1 MNDPLA
7 GGFRIGDHA
16 VQPSRGRIVSLAG
29 EARVEPRAMDVLV
42 ALARRAGDT
51 VSRDDLIDAVW
62 KHPYVSDEALSR
74 CISMLR
80 HALGDDRSQPRY
92 LETIPKRGYRLVAAV
107 QIAGAETASGNA
119 PRPPSESIPDWS
131 RTNLAL
137 QPTPILGRESEL
149 AEVRALLAS
158 HRLVTLTGSSGVGKT
173 RLALEVGSQSVH
185 DFADGVWLIELAPV
199 SDPALIPSTVAAAVG
214 IELGHARTLKTL
226 VQQIARR
233 NVLVILD
240 NCEHLIDA
248 AAALAEAILG
258 GAPGVRLLA
267 TSQMLIGVAGEQAYP
282 VPSLAVPDEDR
293 LAVDQVI
300 SAAAVQ
306 LFVERAKLADPH
318 FRLVDRNAAPVAAI
332 CRRLEGIPLA
342 IEMAAARAPML
353 GVEALAQLLDERFRV
368 LTGGR
373 RTALPRHQTLRATLD
388 WSFGLL
394 SAHERTVF
402 SRLAAFAG
410 GFTLEAASAIAA
422 DDVIDEIEVV
432 DLLSDLIARSLVV
445 ADANPIGKRYRLLET
460 TRAYALERLNESG
473 DGDRART
480 QHLLFYVAFAEKVY
494 PELCGPDQAGGFARL
509 DLERENF
516 LAAHAWCGHTGGGA
530 EQGLRLVFAMR
541 FYWIHRGG
549 LELGYRVAM
558 EALKRAS
565 AQQRSL
571 ARCQGLYAA
580 AKFASCMG
588 HYAEAQGYLEES
600 LSIAREVGDGERVAM
615 ALLSLGEQFYAQ
627 RKLPDARRHM
637 EEALP
642 LARRLEKKI
651 PLVAVLMTLAELSR
665 LERDPETAESLYLES
680 LALARELGD
689 LGNIIICLANLAS
702 VSIARGV
709 GERPRGMLL
718 EALALV
724 EETGSKPLGA
734 SVLQI
739 STGLAAFFGAW
750 GRAARHYGM
759 ANAQLEQIGLRPDPA
774 DEAFLS
780 PLMARAREALGADA
794 FAAAEAAGRALSYDT
809 ALAEVRG
816 WLREDTS
823 NPGQEIEAMS
833 PSDRWAAAHTWDSQ
847 ISTPSNHSPSGAHN
861 HSGNRAGLAE
871 GSVRC
876 APKGRKEAKS

>member
-7 GGFRIGDHA
+7 SGFRLGDHA
-16 VQPSRGRIVSLAG
+16 VHPSRGRIVSLAG
-29 EARVEPRAMDVLV
+29 EVHVEPRAMEVLV

-51 VSRDDLIDAVW
+51 VSRDDLIDVVW

-92 LETIPKRGYRLVAAV
+92 LETVPKRGYRLIAAV
-107 QIAGAETASGNA
+107 EIAGAGALSGSGDNDV
-119 PRPPSESIPDWS
+119 PDWT
-131 RTNLAL
+131 RTNVAL
-137 QPTPILGRESEL
+137 QPTPIIGRETEL
-149 AEVRALLAS
+149 AEVRALLAAQ
-158 HRLVTLTGSSGVGKT
+158 RLVTLTGSGGVGKT

-185 DFADGVWLIELAPV
+185 HFADGVWIVELAPV
-199 SDPALIPSTVAAAVG
+199 SDPALIPGMVSAALG
-214 IELGHARTLKTL
+214 IELGQFKTLKGL
-226 VQQIARR
+226 ARAISRR
-233 NVLVILD
+233 NVLLILD

-248 AAALAEAILG
+248 AAAIAEAILG
-258 GAPGVRLLA
+258 AAPGARLLA
-267 TSQMLIGVAGEQAYP
+267 TSQMLLGIAGEQAYHL
-282 VPSLAVPDEDR
+282 PSLAVPDEGR
-293 LAVDQVI
+293 LAADQII

-318 FRLVDRNAAPVAAI
+318 FRLINGNAAAVAGI

-342 IEMAAARAPML
+342 IEMAAVRAPML
-353 GVEALAQLLDERFRV
+353 GVENLAQLLDERFRV

-373 RTALPRHQTLRATLD
+373 RTALPRHQTLRATMD

-394 SAHERTVF
+394 SEHERTVF
-402 SRLAAFAG
+402 NRLAIFAG
-410 GFTLEAASAIAA
+410 GFTLEAASAVAS

-432 DLLSDLIARSLVV
+432 DVLAHLIARSLVV
-445 ADANPIGKRYRLLET
+445 AGTNLASARYRLLET

-473 DGDRART
+473 DGDLART
-480 QHLLFYVAFAEKVY
+480 QHLAHYLAFAEKVY
-494 PELCGPDQAGGFARL
+494 PQLRGPDQAAGFARL

-516 LAAHAWCGHTGGGA
+516 LAAHAWCGHTEGGA

-549 LELGYRVAM
+549 LELGYRIAV

-565 AQQRSL
+565 AQRRSL

-588 HYAEAQGYLEES
+588 YYAEAQGYLEES
-600 LSIAREVGDGERVAM
+600 LSIARELGDGERAAM

-642 LARRLEKKI
+642 LARRLEQKI
-651 PLVAVLMTLAELSR
+651 PLVAVLMTLAELNR

-689 LGNIIICLANLAS
+689 LGDIIICLVNLAS

-709 GERPRGMLL
+709 GERSRGMLI

-739 STGLAAFFGAW
+739 SAGLAAFFGAW

-774 DEAFLS
+774 DEAFLA
-780 PLMARAREALGADA
+780 PLIAKARDALGEAV
-794 FAAAEAAGRALSYDT
+794 FVAAAAAGRTLSYDAALAEARAWLQESST
-809 ALAEVRG
+809 ALARDCM
-816 WLREDTS
+816 EDS
-823 NPGQEIEAMS
+823 RNE
-833 PSDRWAAAHTWDSQ
+833 
-847 ISTPSNHSPSGAHN
+847 
-861 HSGNRAGLAE
+861 L
-871 GSVRC
+871 
-876 APKGRKEAKS
+876 